1 MRWAASSTIS
11 KRPKSADELPRPAW
25 ICAALMLLSGC
36 QEHEQPA
43 STASGWPGDQASR
56 PAGDPTSATGSTY
69 YATPSGATYVPG
81 DRPRTQAEAAP
92 VVPDRIRDITF
103 DDIKFDMEKG
113 GEFKRSMLTPP
124 ITRLDGKPIR
134 IRGYILPSYQQS
146 GITQF
151 VLVRDNLEC
160 CFGPGT
166 RCTMRSPCK
175 SHRRPVDR
183 LHHGPRLPSRAPSS
197 SASSPR
203 PDGPLAIYF
212 MEAIAVGGSEGKEND
227 E

>member
-1 MRWAASSTIS
+1 MSCRA
-11 KRPKSADELPRPAW
+11 PAW

-43 STASGWPGDQASR
+43 TTASGWPGDQASR
-56 PAGDPTSATGSTY
+56 PAGDSTSATGSTY

-81 DRPRTQAEAAP
+81 REAQTQAEPAP

-103 DDIKFDMEKG
+103 DDIKFDMEKD

-160 CFGPGT
+160 CFGPGAALYDAIAVQMT
-166 RCTMRSPCK
+166 GGQSINYTT
-175 SHRRPVDR
+175 RPVAVEGTFIIR
-183 LHHGPRLPSRAPSS
+183 EFPG
-197 SASSPR
+197 
-203 PDGPLAIYF
+203 PDGKPLAIYF
-212 MEAIAVGGSEGKEND
+212 MEATAVGGA
-227 E
+227 